1 MKLSHSFSQRRGVAL
16 VITLIMLAVVTIT
29 AVAFLSVARRERSA
43 VAAAG
48 EQVDVRIAVDSALN
62 RARMQILSQMAAATS
77 RIAPVMFV
85 STNFVSPFYRLG
97 ITTAGLSPVNLVS
110 NSAAWN
116 NWYRALGNVSYRLEK
131 REFDLNN
138 STDILNYRRMLANL
152 FYDPRVPVVVRTS
165 RMPNALDSSE
175 NRFYLD
181 LNRNG
186 RFETNGY
193 ILDRDIAGV
202 AVGTNRLW
210 HVGDPEWIGVLADPD
225 RPHSGNNRFL
235 YRIAYLVI
243 PADRTLDLNYVHN
256 QAGDM
261 TAANSRFMRNQGV
274 GSWELNLAAYFR
286 DLNTN
291 LWKTYSYNP
300 NAINTG
306 TAFDHALNVWRK
318 RRVGTVLSRSTAQS
332 YFANESRPRLGVI
345 GDTGA
350 AGRVFPSNGID
361 DFSNGP
367 LLQTLAEIRYPRLL
381 ADGDQVGRA
390 WSGADASIFYA
401 SPFNS

>member
-138 STDILNYRRMLANL
+138 
-152 FYDPRVPVVVRTS
+152 
-165 RMPNALDSSE
+165 LD
-175 NRFYLD
+175 
-181 LNRNG
+181 
-186 RFETNGY
+186 
-193 ILDRDIAGV
+193 
-202 AVGTNRLW
+202 
-210 HVGDPEWIGVLADPD
+210 
-225 RPHSGNNRFL
+225 
-235 YRIAYLVI
+235 
-243 PADRTLDLNYVHN
+243 
-256 QAGDM
+256 Q
-261 TAANSRFMRNQGV
+261 
-274 GSWELNLAAYFR
+274 
-286 DLNTN
+286 
-291 LWKTYSYNP
+291 
-300 NAINTG
+300 
-306 TAFDHALNVWRK
+306 
-318 RRVGTVLSRSTAQS
+318 
-332 YFANESRPRLGVI
+332 
-345 GDTGA
+345 
-350 AGRVFPSNGID
+350 
-361 DFSNGP
+361 
-367 LLQTLAEIRYPRLL
+367 
-381 ADGDQVGRA
+381 
-390 WSGADASIFYA
+390 
-401 SPFNS
+401 